1 MNDDT
6 SREDSSAGRDRV
18 KDPTVDFGDEF
29 GVVRFSDDE
38 DDSSP
43 AISFGTADTDQMP
56 HWTEPPTGEVP
67 RFSKD
72 SDDRARADDT
82 GAEERAGVWN
92 EYNTPSPTPAAGA
105 RRPNVELTGQTRAP
119 RQPASRQPA
128 SRQAD
133 PSTGATR
140 RVVSGTY
147 LTGENRRPASQH
159 PSGAMARPAR
169 AGQVSRGRQQQDVS
183 RPVRRDSSG
192 GGNNGRRQ
200 TEDSG
205 GGRDI
210 PTATAVAA
218 LLLAVFIAA
227 LMYRPAAVMVVI
239 VVIVGLAAFE
249 FFSSATERGYR
260 PPTIIGVIGCVAASL
275 SAYWI
280 GDAALPLVFVF
291 AFFACAITFIGS
303 SSIESGP
310 VPNIAITTLGLTW
323 IGLLG
328 SYGALILRFST
339 FGGSY
344 SNAGTDTLFILV
356 AGVIANDIAAFFVGR
371 AAGRTPLRDWIS
383 PQKSIE
389 GAIGGALG
397 TLVAVV
403 LVGMQSGTWNS
414 VSEWIMLSVVIVI
427 MAPLGDL
434 TESMFK
440 RNLDIKDF
448 GSMLKG
454 HGGVLDRFD
463 SLIFTLPAVYY
474 LALVIQPWN

>member
-6 SREDSSAGRDRV
+6 NRGNSSAGRDRD

-29 GVVRFSDDE
+29 GVVRFSDD

-43 AISFGTADTDQMP
+43 ALSFDTTDTDQLP

-67 RFSKD
+67 RFMKD

-82 GAEERAGVWN
+82 GADERAGVWS
-92 EYNTPSPTPAAGA
+92 EYNTPSPTPAAAA
-105 RRPNVELTGQTRAP
+105 RRPVVDLTGQTRVP
-119 RQPASRQPA
+119 RQPA

-140 RVVSGTY
+140 RVVIGTDP
-147 LTGENRRPASQH
+147 TGENRRPTSQRQ
-159 PSGAMARPAR
+159 SGAMARPAR

-183 RPVRRDSSG
+183 RPLRRDPSA
-192 GGNNGRRQ
+192 GGNSGRRQ
-200 TEDSG
+200 ATDPS
-205 GGRDI
+205 GGRDM

-239 VVIVGLAAFE
+239 VVIIGFAAFE
-249 FFSSATERGYR
+249 FFTSATERGYR
-260 PPTIIGVIGCVAASL
+260 PPTIIGVIGCVAAVL

-280 GDAALPLVFVF
+280 GDAALPLVLVF
-291 AFFACAITFIGS
+291 AFFASAITFIGS

-310 VPNIAITTLGLTW
+310 VPNIAITMLGLTW

-339 FGGSY
+339 YGGAF

-371 AAGRTPLRDWIS
+371 TVGRTPLRDWIS
-383 PQKSIE
+383 PRKSIE
-389 GAIGGALG
+389 GAIGGAIG
-397 TLVAVV
+397 TLGAVV
-403 LVGMQSGTWNS
+403 LVGLQSTTWNS
-414 VSEWIMLSVVIVI
+414 VSEWILLSIVIVI

-440 RNLDIKDF
+440 RNLDVKDF
-448 GSMLKG
+448 GSILKG

>member
-6 SREDSSAGRDRV
+6 YGDDSSAGREKG
-18 KDPTVDFGDEF
+18 KDSTVDFGDEF
-29 GVVRFSDDE
+29 GVIRFSDD

-43 AISFGTADTDQMP
+43 ALSFDTADTDQLP

-67 RFSKD
+67 RFMKD
-72 SDDRARADDT
+72 SEDRARADDT
-82 GAEERAGVWN
+82 SGEDRAGVWS
-92 EYNTPSPTPAAGA
+92 EYNAPSPTPAAGA
-105 RRPNVELTGQTRAP
+105 RRPVVDLTGQTRAP
-119 RQPASRQPA
+119 RPTEGRSAASRQ
-128 SRQAD
+128 SD

-140 RVVSGTY
+140 RVVIGTDP
-147 LTGENRRPASQH
+147 TGENRRSTSQH

-183 RPVRRDSSG
+183 RPVRRDPSAG
-192 GGNNGRRQ
+192 GKSGRRPAA
-200 TEDSG
+200 ESS

-210 PTATAVAA
+210 PTATAVGA

-227 LMYRPAAVMVVI
+227 LMYRPAAVMAVI
-239 VVIVGLAAFE
+239 VVIIGFASFE
-249 FFSSATERGYR
+249 FFTSVTERGYR

-291 AFFACAITFIGS
+291 AFFASSITFIGS

-310 VPNIAITTLGLTW
+310 VPNIAITMLGLTW

-339 FGGSY
+339 YGGGLA
-344 SNAGTDTLFILV
+344 NAGTDTLFILV

-371 AAGRTPLRDWIS
+371 TAGRTPLRDWIS

-389 GAIGGALG
+389 GAIGGAIG
-397 TLVAVV
+397 TLGAVV
-403 LVGMQSGTWNS
+403 LVGLQSSTWNS
-414 VSEWIMLSVVIVI
+414 VGEWILLSLVIVI

-440 RNLDIKDF
+440 RNLEVKDF
-448 GSMLKG
+448 GSILKG

>member
-6 SREDSSAGRDRV
+6 NRDESSASRDRG

-29 GVVRFSDDE
+29 GVIRFSDD

-43 AISFGTADTDQMP
+43 ALSFDTADTDQLP
-56 HWTEPPTGEVP
+56 HWTEPPTGELP
-67 RFSKD
+67 KFMTDKTD
-72 SDDRARADDT
+72 DTSDTGRVDVWDEYNAPAPESTDRAR
-82 GAEERAGVWN
+82 
-92 EYNTPSPTPAAGA
+92 
-105 RRPNVELTGQTRAP
+105 RPVVDLTGQTQAVR
-119 RQPASRQPA
+119 PASGRSASGRQN
-128 SRQAD
+128 D

-140 RVVSGTY
+140 RVVIGTDP
-147 LTGENRRPASQH
+147 TGESRRSSSQH
-159 PSGAMARPAR
+159 PSGSMTRPAR
-169 AGQVSRGRQQQDVS
+169 AGQVSRGRQQQDGS
-183 RPVRRDSSG
+183 RPVRREPTKSG
-192 GGNNGRRQ
+192 RSQ
-200 TEDSG
+200 ASDSG
-205 GGRDI
+205 NGRDI
-210 PTATAVAA
+210 PTATAVGA

-239 VVIVGLAAFE
+239 AVIIGFAAFE
-249 FFSSATERGYR
+249 FFTSATERGYR
-260 PPTIIGVIGCVAASL
+260 PPTIIGVVGCVAATL

-310 VPNIAITTLGLTW
+310 VPNIAITILGLTW

-328 SYGALILRFST
+328 SYGALILRFSNLGGT
-339 FGGSY
+339 FV
-344 SNAGTDTLFILV
+344 NVGTDTLFILV

-371 AAGRTPLRDWIS
+371 TAGRTPLRDWIS

-389 GAIGGALG
+389 GTIGGAIG
-397 TLVAVV
+397 TLGAVI
-403 LVGMQSGTWNS
+403 LVGLQSTTWNS
-414 VSEWIMLSVVIVI
+414 VGEWILLTLVIVV

-440 RNLDIKDF
+440 RNLDVKDF

>member
-1 MNDDT
+1 MNDDIN
-6 SREDSSAGRDRV
+6 RENSSAGRDRD

-29 GVVRFSDDE
+29 GVIRFSDD

-43 AISFGTADTDQMP
+43 ALSFDTADTDQLP

-67 RFSKD
+67 RFMKD
-72 SDDRARADDT
+72 SDDRARAEDTSGDD
-82 GAEERAGVWN
+82 RAGVWS
-92 EYNTPSPTPAAGA
+92 EYSTPSPTPAAGA
-105 RRPNVELTGQTRAP
+105 RRPMVELTG
-119 RQPASRQPA
+119 SRPTDGRSAA

-140 RVVSGTY
+140 RVVIGTDP
-147 LTGENRRPASQH
+147 TGENRRPTSQH
-159 PSGAMARPAR
+159 PSGAMARPMR

-183 RPVRRDSSG
+183 RPVRRDPSA
-192 GGNNGRRQ
+192 GGNGGRRQ
-200 TEDSG
+200 AVDSS

-239 VVIVGLAAFE
+239 VVIIGFAAFE
-249 FFSSATERGYR
+249 FFASATERGYR
-260 PPTIIGVIGCVAASL
+260 PPTIIGVIGCVAAAL

-291 AFFACAITFIGS
+291 AFFASAITFIGS

-310 VPNIAITTLGLTW
+310 VPNIAITMLGLTW

-339 FGGSY
+339 FGGAY

-371 AAGRTPLRDWIS
+371 TVGRTPLRDWIS

-389 GAIGGALG
+389 GAIGGAIG
-397 TLVAVV
+397 TIGVVV
-403 LVGMQSGTWNS
+403 LVGLSSSTWNS
-414 VSEWIMLSVVIVI
+414 VSHMILLSIVIVI

-440 RNLDIKDF
+440 RNLDVKDF
-448 GSMLKG
+448 GSILKG

>member
-1 MNDDT
+1 MSDDT
-6 SREDSSAGRDRV
+6 NREDSAARRDRV

-29 GVVRFSDDE
+29 GVVRFSDD

-43 AISFGTADTDQMP
+43 ALSFGTSDTDQLP
-56 HWTEPPTGEVP
+56 HWTEPATGEVP
-67 RFSKD
+67 RFLKEQD
-72 SDDRARADDT
+72 DDT
-82 GAEERAGVWN
+82 GADDRAGVWS
-92 EYNTPSPTPAAGA
+92 EYNTPSPTPAAGG
-105 RRPNVELTGQTRAP
+105 RRPEVAPAGQSRAP
-119 RQPASRQPA
+119 RQPMSRQPA
-128 SRQAD
+128 SRQSD

-140 RVVSGTY
+140 RVVTGTY

-159 PSGAMARPAR
+159 PSGAMARPTR

-183 RPVRRDSSG
+183 RPVRRDSSA
-192 GGNNGRRQ
+192 GGNGGRGQ
-200 TEDSG
+200 AEDSG

-239 VVIVGLAAFE
+239 VVIVGFAAFE
-249 FFSSATERGYR
+249 FFTSATERGYR
-260 PPTIIGVIGCVAASL
+260 PPIVIGVIGCVAASV

-291 AFFACAITFIGS
+291 AFFASAITFIGS

-339 FGGSY
+339 YGGAY

-397 TLVAVV
+397 TLGAVV
-403 LVGMQSGTWNS
+403 LVGLSSTTWNS
-414 VSEWIMLSVVIVI
+414 VSDWILLSIVIVI

-448 GSMLKG
+448 GSILKG

-474 LALVIQPWN
+474 LALVLQPWN

>member
-6 SREDSSAGRDRV
+6 NREDSLAGRDRG

-29 GVVRFSDDE
+29 GVVRFSDD

-43 AISFGTADTDQMP
+43 ALSFDTADTDQLP

-67 RFSKD
+67 RFMKD
-72 SDDRARADDT
+72 PDDRARADDT
-82 GAEERAGVWN
+82 GADDRAGVWS

-105 RRPNVELTGQTRAP
+105 RRSVVDLTGSRPADG
-119 RQPASRQPA
+119 RSAASRQE
-128 SRQAD
+128 D

-140 RVVSGTY
+140 RVVIGTDP
-147 LTGENRRPASQH
+147 TGENRRSTSQR

-169 AGQVSRGRQQQDVS
+169 VGQVSRGRQQQDIS
-183 RPVRRDSSG
+183 RPVRRDPSA
-192 GGNNGRRQ
+192 GGNSGRRQ
-200 TEDSG
+200 VADSS

-210 PTATAVAA
+210 PTATAVGA

-227 LMYRPAAVMVVI
+227 VMYRPAAVMVVI
-239 VVIVGLAAFE
+239 VVIIGFAAFE
-249 FFSSATERGYR
+249 FFASATERGYR
-260 PPTIIGVIGCVAASL
+260 PPTILGVIGCIAASL

-291 AFFACAITFIGS
+291 AFFASAITFIGS

-310 VPNIAITTLGLTW
+310 VPNIAITMLGLTW

-339 FGGSY
+339 FGGAY
-344 SNAGTDTLFILV
+344 SHTGTDTLFILV

-371 AAGRTPLRDWIS
+371 TVGRTPLRDWIS

-389 GAIGGALG
+389 GVIGGAIG
-397 TLVAVV
+397 TFGVVV
-403 LVGMQSGTWNS
+403 LVGMSSTTWNS
-414 VSEWIMLSVVIVI
+414 LGDWILLSIVIVI

-440 RNLDIKDF
+440 RNLDVKDF
-448 GSMLKG
+448 GSVLKG

>member
-6 SREDSSAGRDRV
+6 NREDSSARRDRV

-29 GVVRFSDDE
+29 GVVRFSDE

-43 AISFGTADTDQMP
+43 ALSFGTSDTDQLP

-67 RFSKD
+67 RFFKD
-72 SDDRARADDT
+72 SDDRARADET
-82 GAEERAGVWN
+82 GSDDRAGVWS
-92 EYNTPSPTPAAGA
+92 EYNTTSPTPAAGA
-105 RRPNVELTGQTRAP
+105 RRPGVEPTGQNRTV
-119 RQPASRQPA
+119 RQPAIRQ
-128 SRQAD
+128 SD

-147 LTGENRRPASQH
+147 QTGENRRPSSQH
-159 PSGAMARPAR
+159 PSGAMSRPAR
-169 AGQVSRGRQQQDVS
+169 VGQVSRGRQQQDVS
-183 RPVRRDSSG
+183 RPVRRDPRAG
-192 GGNNGRRQ
+192 ANGGRRRQ
-200 TEDSG
+200 EDSG

-239 VVIVGLAAFE
+239 VVIIGFAAFE

-260 PPTIIGVIGCVAASL
+260 PPIVIGVSGCVAASL

-291 AFFACAITFIGS
+291 AFFASAITFIGS

-310 VPNIAITTLGLTW
+310 VPNIAIASLGLTW

-328 SYGALILRFST
+328 SFGALILRFST
-339 FGGSY
+339 FGGAY
-344 SNAGTDTLFILV
+344 SHAGTDTLFILV
-356 AGVIANDIAAFFVGR
+356 AGVIANDIAAFFIGR

-397 TLVAVV
+397 TLGAVV

-414 VSEWIMLSVVIVI
+414 VSEWIFLSIVIVI